1 MDINIEC
8 PIPGNCKMKYI
19 SLDYFKLDQHH
30 PQICFQ
36 WNHNANFNNSNNLID
51 LKVKRDFANIF
62 YLYVHDFDENPMHIL
77 QPIAISP
84 KMNAAVFFEKKI
96 IKKLNRDPPNSCVS
110 NLYNNSKNI
119 FPGKYTREACM
130 NTYKCL
136 KVLEK
141 CGDVLDMCR
150 DYIPKDK
157 LEKYWAK
164 YEVNEEEYTLSI
176 AQGCMYGGYESGEF
190 QASDTDCPMACERTK
205 YTVSTSVVQRNDKD
219 LGFVLSLSYKEKNV
233 YQVLEEKEVYTWE
246 DFVSGIGGM
255 IGLFC
260 GFSVLSIAELLVFLG
275 LKAVALIKYCRKKSS
290 DGSNSLQ
297 NEDSPSAKNNEAMV
311 IDMDEVKKRKDKFH
325 MNAIC
330 S

>member
-1 MDINIEC
+1 MDIIIEC
-8 PIPGNCKMKYI
+8 PTPGNCKMKYI
-19 SLDYFKLDQHH
+19 TLDYFKLDQHY
-30 PQICFQ
+30 PEICFQ
-36 WNHNANFNNSNNLID
+36 WNHNGNFNNSNSLID
-51 LKVKRDFANIF
+51 LKVKRDSGDIF
-62 YLYVHDFDENPMHIL
+62 YLYVHDFDENPMHIP

-96 IKKLNRDPPNSCVS
+96 IKKMNRDPPNSCVS
-110 NLYNNSKNI
+110 KLYNNSKNI

-130 NTYKCL
+130 DTYKCL

-176 AQGCMYGGYESGEF
+176 AQGCMYGGYESGGF

-205 YTVSTSVVQRNDKD
+205 YTVSTSVVQRNDID
-219 LGFVLSLSYKEKNV
+219 YNGFVLSLSYKEKNV
-233 YQVLEEKEVYTWE
+233 YQVLEEKEIYTWE
-246 DFVSGIGGM
+246 DFVSGIGSM

-260 GFSVLSIAELLVFLG
+260 GFSALSIAELLVFLG
-275 LKAVALIKYCRKKSS
+275 LKAVASNKYFRKKSTVAS
-290 DGSNSLQ
+290 EARKWGSSSV
-297 NEDSPSAKNNEAMV
+297 ENNEAMV
-311 IDMDEVKKRKDKFH
+311 IRMGDGKKE
-325 MNAIC
+325 
-330 S
+330 